1 MSTKK
6 GGKPRDP
13 NKTKTGKPKLHSL
26 TTENLNQ
33 MLVSA
38 RPKNV
43 NMINKAILRKA
54 GRGR

>member
-6 GGKPRDP
+6 SSTRDP
-13 NKTKTGKPKLHSL
+13 NKTKTGKPKLHSISVNNLQQML
-26 TTENLNQ
+26 TT
-33 MLVSA
+33 A

-43 NMINKAILRKA
+43 NTINKAILKKS